1 MDCYPDHTPEYSV
14 QIPKPDVTADMKH
27 VAELNTSEG
36 PISVYYL
43 EATEQVLLE
52 VNKTTWYIQPD
63 TPVDDS
69 LKAIFN
75 RWPYIQNEE
84 LYFTNITT
92 CKKTKI
98 DSGRM
103 IDNFTYF
110 WWSQLSSWSGNDHIY
125 EATLRFGKTLDVSEK
140 PEVCS
145 EPFSVNIPKPPSV
158 PPKIAEVETPKGN
171 INVYMDLEKK
181 TVLLELNEKE
191 WFYQND
197 DYTAESLAKVLEV
210 PLTNLSAT
218 DGFLGKYWSSFKE
231 PVKVIVE
238 FYSKSPVEH

>member
-1 MDCYPDHTPEYSV
+1 MDCYPDHTPKYSV
-14 QIPKPDVTADMKH
+14 QIPTPEVTADMKH
-27 VAELNTSEG
+27 VAELRTSEG
-36 PISVYYL
+36 NITVYYL

-63 TPVDDS
+63 TPVDES

-75 RWPYIQNEE
+75 RWPHIQDEE
-84 LYFTNITT
+84 LYTMNITT
-92 CKKTKI
+92 SKKTK
-98 DSGRM
+98 SECSRM
-103 IDNFTYF
+103 IDDFTEF
-110 WWSQLSSWSGNDHIY
+110 WWSQLSSWSGKEYIY
-125 EATLRFGKTLDVSEK
+125 EATMRFAKPLDVSEK

-158 PPKIAEVETPKGN
+158 PPKIAEVETPKGK
-171 INVYMDLEKK
+171 INVYMDFQKK
-181 TVLLELNEKE
+181 NVLLEVNEKE

-197 DYTAESLAKVLEV
+197 DYTAESIAKVLEV

-231 PVKVIVE
+231 PVKAIVE
-238 FYSKSPVEH
+238 F